1 MSNTMKSKYKNNAN
15 FSAVIPTDKLFFSIG
30 EVAEILDINT
40 SSIRFWDAELGFKLQ
55 KNSRNE
61 RRFKHEDIENLQI
74 VIHLKE
80 KGFNIEGIRT
90 ELKNNKIELKQR
102 LQSIKSL
109 QNIRNFFVMLK
120 NELKDDEE
128 NLDYSFESFEKKFGE
143 NNDMIQSS
151 SNNEKPQENPV
162 DENLVDKEEMYSPE
176 YLEEYQQDLLVEN
189 EE

>member
-1 MSNTMKSKYKNNAN
+1 MKSKYKNNTN

-109 QNIRNFFVMLK
+109 QNIRNFFIMLK

-128 NLDYSFESFEKKFGE
+128 NEDYSIESFEKKFAERE
-143 NNDMIQSS
+143 NNDLTIQSS
-151 SNNEKPQENPV
+151 SKNEKSQENQV